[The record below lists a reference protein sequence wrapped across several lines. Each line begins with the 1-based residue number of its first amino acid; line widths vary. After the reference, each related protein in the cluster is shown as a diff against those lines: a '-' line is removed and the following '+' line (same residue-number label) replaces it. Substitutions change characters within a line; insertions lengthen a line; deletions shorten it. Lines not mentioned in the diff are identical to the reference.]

1 MEEQATFEARAVL
14 APKRPRLSRL
24 ALLVPVVALVAIA
37 WAGVSGAPSDPAIAA
52 VPEPTVADAPPTT
65 ADMPSPSPSGAG
77 PTPRPTRVVGL
88 AVQRLEDVQPRDLGP
103 HDVVALAGWYVA
115 TAITNCPRFVA
126 IERPGSLPEVRRDFD
141 RLAYCQRSGVLFASR
156 PEPEDGR
163 SRKAGLPA
171 VVVSIV
177 KGVVA
182 PPELEVVGAATEV
195 VVIGRFVES
204 RDGCRTPSPC
214 PTELVVDHVG
224 WTHLS
229 PGHW

>member
-14 APKRPRLSRL
+14 AVRRPRLSRL
-24 ALLVPVVALVAIA
+24 GLLVPVIALVAIA
-37 WAGVSGAPSDPAIAA
+37 WAGVSGAPSDPATTA
-52 VPEPTVADAPPTT
+52 VPEPTAVAAAPST
-65 ADMPSPSPSGAG
+65 AEASAPAPSGAG
-77 PTPRPTRVVGL
+77 TTRRPTRVVGL
-88 AVQRLEDVQPRDLGP
+88 AVQRLDEVRPRDLGE

-115 TAITNCPRFVA
+115 TAITDCPRFVV
-126 IERPGSLPEVRRDFD
+126 IDRPGSLPDVRRDFD
-141 RLAYCQRSGVLFASR
+141 HLAYCQRSGVLFASR

-182 PPELEVVGAATEV
+182 PPELEVVGAAATEV

-204 RDGCRTPSPC
+204 LDGCRTPSPC
-214 PTELVVDHVG
+214 PIQLVVDHVG
-224 WTHLS
+224 WT
-229 PGHW
+229 PGA